1 MVLLNCHKKIKIKL
15 QNQGDH
21 RKDLLL
27 RESLKKSYK
36 KILVP

>member
-21 RKDLLL
+21 RKDLLV
-27 RESLKKSYK
+27 RECLKKIHE
-36 KILVP
+36 KISVP

>member
-1 MVLLNCHKKIKIKL
+1 MVLLNYHKKIKIKP

-27 RESLKKSYK
+27 REGLKKIHK
-36 KILVP
+36 KILIP